1 MKEELQT
8 KLIES
13 AMLDL
18 AKPKLTSEEETFILQ
33 YTQIQ
38 GKYSVRQMA
47 ILFNIP
53 PTTMQNKLKPE
64 SRTSTTSSNMTLHK
78 LALYIENVKNIT
90 TDDLQMLYRIKKACD
105 KLISGDIPEI
115 PHFKTN

>member
-33 YTQIQ
+33 YTQIR

-64 SRTSTTSSNMTLHK
+64 SRTSTTNSNSSSSNMTLHK

-105 KLISGDIPEI
+105 KHITGQ
-115 PHFKTN
+115 